1 MVVLMSGECPMHQT
15 RQPKLRYVRHAGGLL
30 EGRVTRCTG
39 ISVINERRFLS
50 IVELPSVQCQEHD
63 VLVMRAK
70 VMLPNIEG

>member
-39 ISVINERRFLS
+39 ISVINERQKS
-50 IVELPSVQCQEHD
+50 ISEHCGATQCT
-63 VLVMRAK
+63 VPRT
-70 VMLPNIEG
+70 